1 MPAYPVVPI
10 STFVREIPVTA
21 RPDMRV
27 AVRVYAD
34 DELWHQIVNDR
45 SLDQAVNV
53 ATLPGVTGY
62 VYAMPDVHEGYGFPV
77 GGVAAMESEDGVI
90 SPGGIGYDINC
101 GVRLLASDLD
111 LAAARPHLEVAVHDL
126 SRSIPSGPGRNPQL
140 DLSPAD
146 LDRVLDEGCALLVER
161 GLALPEDLPNTEA
174 GGRLPA
180 ARSESVSAKAK
191 QRGHNQL
198 GTIGSG
204 NHFVEVQVVDE
215 VFDPAAAAAYG
226 LQQGQLTVLI
236 HTGSRGLGHQV
247 CTDYVRQMDLTMPRY
262 GIHLPDRQLA
272 CAPFA
277 SPEGQAYFG
286 AMCAAANFAW
296 ANRQAV
302 TSSVRRVFARA
313 YGTSGR
319 LKLVYDVAHNIAKVE
334 EHGGARLCVHRKGA
348 TRAFGPSHPETPAPY
363 RAVGQPVFIPGSM
376 GTASYV
382 LAGSD
387 AAMTLSFGS
396 TCHGAGRAMSRG
408 EAKRTR
414 PGHEVRR
421 ELEAQGI
428 IVRCPSN
435 SELAEEAPT
444 AYKDVERVV
453 DVVHQAG
460 LARKVARL
468 KPLGVVKG

>member
-10 STFVREIPVTA
+10 SAFVREIPVTA

-34 DELWHQIVNDR
+34 DELWRQIVNDR

-77 GGVAAMESEDGVI
+77 GGVAAMEADDGVI
-90 SPGGIGYDINC
+90 SPGGVGYDINC

-111 LAAARPHLEVAVHDL
+111 LSAARPQLEAVVHDL

-140 DLSPAD
+140 DLAAAD
-146 LDRVLDEGCALLVER
+146 LDRVLDDGCALLLER

-180 ARSESVSAKAK
+180 ARSACVSAKAK

-226 LQQGQLTVLI
+226 LRQGQLTVLI

-247 CTDYVRQMDLTMPRY
+247 CTDYVRQMDQAMPRY

-272 CAPFA
+272 CVPFA
-277 SPEGQAYFG
+277 SPEGEAYFG

-296 ANRQAV
+296 ANRQVV